1 MDDAVPVVENKK
13 RRHFLIALNLMRGLA
28 ALAVMLSHLRGDAF
42 VEFGALPA
50 TQHGSLTA
58 VFFAF
63 TRLGDEAVMVFFV
76 LSGFLVGGQ
85 VLHRLRQRTFDL
97 QDYGIDR
104 ATRILIPLVPACLF
118 AAGAQSILFHEP
130 PSMGQ
135 LIGNMV
141 GLNELL
147 TDTLDGDGVLWTL
160 TYEIWFYILAGAIG
174 YAVSQRLNVICA
186 LCLAV
191 CVLVFATLE
200 VNYLVFWMI
209 GALASQLKIN
219 RFIGWLALL
228 GAVLA
233 VIGALLFEF
242 AAQSKSLIPVVIVS
256 PIVADYFIC
265 VGVSMA
271 LPFLTSEAVDA
282 RLTPIQTLAT
292 GLAAFS
298 YTLYLTHR
306 PTDLLLGRL
315 FGKAD
320 SLSLHSMMLYGTRI
334 AICLAVAVCFYFAFE
349 RNTDKVRAM
358 LRNQDWRTLLKR
370 TSGA

>member
-1 MDDAVPVVENKK
+1 MDDAAPVVQNKK

-28 ALAVMLSHLRGDAF
+28 ALAVMLAHLRGDAF
-42 VEFGALPA
+42 VEFAALPA

-58 VFFAF
+58 LFFAF

-85 VLHRLRQRTFDL
+85 VLHRLLQRTFDL
-97 QDYGIDR
+97 YDYGIDR

-118 AAGAQSILFHEP
+118 AAGVQSILFHEP
-130 PSMGQ
+130 PPIGQ

-147 TDTLDGDGVLWTL
+147 TDTLDADGVLWTL
-160 TYEIWFYILAGAIG
+160 TYEIWFYILAGALA
-174 YAVSQRLNVICA
+174 YAASQRLNLICA
-186 LCLAV
+186 LCLAA
-191 CVLVFATLE
+191 CVLVFATLQP
-200 VNYLVFWMI
+200 NYLIFWMI
-209 GALASQLKIN
+209 GAMASLLKVN
-219 RFIGWLALL
+219 RFSGWIALL
-228 GAVLA
+228 GALLSST
-233 VIGALLFEF
+233 GALLFEL
-242 AAQSKSLIPVVIVS
+242 AAQSKSLIPIVVVS

-265 VGVSMA
+265 IGVSMA
-271 LPFLTSEAVDA
+271 LPFLASEAINA
-282 RLTPIQTLAT
+282 RLIPIKNLAA

-306 PTDLLLGRL
+306 PTDALLGRF

-320 SLSLHSMMLYGTRI
+320 SLSFYSMTVYGSRI
-334 AICLAVAVCFYFAFE
+334 AICLAVAICFYFAFE

-370 TSGA
+370 TSRT